1 MISSKCK
8 EVLFKF
14 SILRATPHPIDN
26 DYIWYGNVAKS
37 LLIEHSLMAKRMF
50 SKLYSTV
57 KKLSLYGNY
66 YGDEDQ
72 TTDIEMDHIL
82 FP

>member
-1 MISSKCK
+1 
-8 EVLFKF
+8 
-14 SILRATPHPIDN
+14 
-26 DYIWYGNVAKS
+26 
-37 LLIEHSLMAKRMF
+37 MAKRMF